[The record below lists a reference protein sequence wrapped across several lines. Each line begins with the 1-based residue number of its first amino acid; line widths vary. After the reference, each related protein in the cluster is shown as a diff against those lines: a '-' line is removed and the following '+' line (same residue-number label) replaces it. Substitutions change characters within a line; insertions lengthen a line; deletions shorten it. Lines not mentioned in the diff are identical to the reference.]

1 MIARSRNRMTAW
13 LGLFAMWLIFF
24 APIVS
29 QSLVALDLNLPFVS
43 ICSAGGQADSVDH
56 SPASHLNACGYCD
69 LLMNHGLA
77 APPALPPL
85 PVVERYGIAP
95 PAAVPALVTRGRFPS
110 GRPRDSPRLV

>member
-1 MIARSRNRMTAW
+1 MIARSRNRLTAW

-43 ICSAGGQADSVDH
+43 ICSASGQPASDDH

-69 LLMNHGLA
+69 LLMQHGLA
-77 APPALPPL
+77 PPPALPLL
-85 PVVERYGIAP
+85 PVVERYGIDP
-95 PAAVPALVTRGRFPS
+95 SAAVPALVSRGRFPA
-110 GRPRDSPRLV
+110 GRPRDSPRFV